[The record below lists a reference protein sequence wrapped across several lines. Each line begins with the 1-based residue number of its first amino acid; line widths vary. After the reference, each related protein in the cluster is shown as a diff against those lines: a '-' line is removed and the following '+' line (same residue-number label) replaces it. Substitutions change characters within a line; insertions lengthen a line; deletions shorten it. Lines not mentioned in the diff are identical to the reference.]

1 MTNILAASILSI
13 LAGSAVIADAPL
25 LDENTQVPIRMAILV
40 SLFVF
45 AVAMR
50 IEQHFY
56 KLHRDR
62 QRDRNRSDQR
72 MLWVRASIHTVFHKL
87 KLDLLPEQPDDDSTT
102 TK

>member
-25 LDENTQVPIRMAILV
+25 LDENTQVPIRVAILV

-72 MLWVRASIHTVFHKL
+72 MLWARAMFQTICHKL
-87 KLDLLPEQPDDDSTT
+87 KIDMLPMPTDDEPST
-102 TK
+102 K